1 MIDLATVDEIL
12 KFLER
17 GGFVSGQEISQA
29 LGISRNGVS
38 KWVRNLRERGYDI
51 ESVTNKGYRLIR
63 QPELISEEK
72 IAKAL
77 STAYIGR
84 PTVYLDEVDSTNEE
98 IKRRARRSAGQGLM
112 VVADRQTLGKGR
124 LGRSWESPKGTSVY
138 LSVLLRPELAPSQV
152 QCLTLASGLA
162 VCNTI
167 NALGFSARIKWPNDI
182 IIGNRKLCGILT
194 EMSVEDN
201 AVSFAVV
208 GIGINVN
215 NSAFP
220 QEIENKATSLYIE
233 SGEACDR
240 NEIIAAL
247 TKQLEQVY
255 DEFVMGGFQAIREE
269 YVSLCATIGREIKAE
284 VRGKTIIG
292 EAVDIA
298 DDGSLIV
305 KTDFGLEHISTG
317 EVAVQGIY

>member
-1 MIDLATVDEIL
+1 MATVDEIL

-17 GGFVSGQEISQA
+17 GGFVSGQEISRA
-29 LGISRNGVS
+29 LGVSRNAVS
-38 KWVRNLRERGYDI
+38 KWVRTLRERGYDI

-63 QPELISEEK
+63 QPDFISEEK
-72 IAKAL
+72 ITRAL

-98 IKRRARRSAGQGLM
+98 IKRRARTSSGQGL
-112 VVADRQTLGKGR
+112 VAVADRQTLGKGR
-124 LGRSWESPKGTSVY
+124 LGRRWESPKGMSIY

-167 NALGFSARIKWPNDI
+167 NALGFSSKIKWPNDV
-182 IIGNRKLCGILT
+182 IIGNKKLCGILT

-220 QEIENKATSLYIE
+220 QEIESKATSLYIE
-233 SGEACDR
+233 SGEVCERSD
-240 NEIIAAL
+240 IIAAL
-247 TKQLEQVY
+247 LKQLELVY
-255 DEFVMGGFQAIREE
+255 DEFIMGGFQAIREE
-269 YVSLCATIGREIKAE
+269 YASLCATIGREIKAE
-284 VRGKTIIG
+284 LRGRTIIG
-292 EAVDIA
+292 QAVDIA
-298 DDGSLIV
+298 EDGSLII
-305 KTDFGLEHISTG
+305 KTDSGLEHISTG